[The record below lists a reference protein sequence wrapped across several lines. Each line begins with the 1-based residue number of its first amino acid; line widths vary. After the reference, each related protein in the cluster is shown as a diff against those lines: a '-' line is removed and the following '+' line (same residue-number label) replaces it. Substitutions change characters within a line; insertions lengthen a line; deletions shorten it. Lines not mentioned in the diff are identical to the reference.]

1 MFNKINQSGSAHII
15 TAIVIF
21 LLLVG
26 AWYTYHSWRSGS
38 LKSDVQQITS
48 EYKDLGGRVINKR
61 YYK

>member
-1 MFNKINQSGSAHII
+1 MFNRINQSGSAHII

-26 AWYTYHSWRSGS
+26 AWYTYHSWQSGS
-38 LKSDVQQITS
+38 LKHDVQQITS
-48 EYKDLGGRVINKR
+48 EYKDLGNRIINKK